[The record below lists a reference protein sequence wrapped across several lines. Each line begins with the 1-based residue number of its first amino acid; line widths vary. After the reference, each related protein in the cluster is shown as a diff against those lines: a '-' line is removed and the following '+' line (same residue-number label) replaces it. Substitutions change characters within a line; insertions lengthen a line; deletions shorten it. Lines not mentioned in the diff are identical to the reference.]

1 MTMTQTT
8 SRPKLNVTLDDDYV
22 ATVEL
27 TNGEYNF
34 FDMEMLIGLAETFE
48 ALDDNAGCRAILL
61 SANGKAFCAGAD
73 FQGGKNGANPV
84 GLRSSDKG
92 SGLSGHLYDQAVRLF
107 ATKKPIVAAIHGA
120 AIGGGLGLA
129 LVADM
134 RVGCP
139 QTRMA
144 ANFTQ
149 LGIHPG
155 FGLSFT
161 LPRIVGQQSAYDM
174 FYTGRRVAGEEAFAM
189 GLLDQFVDHFV
200 AVHPLQLVW
209 LVVGALFGVGP
220 VGQRLPVPLVLHF
233 RGKVLLDDFAD
244 GHFGLAFGL
253 FLGVGDRHVEIHVL
267 EIARLERAIEL
278 ATGKGREGFDS
289 VIRIEEGVDK
299 LVDLPSDQFQDH
311 LS

>member
-1 MTMTQTT
+1 MTMTEAT

-61 SANGKAFCAGAD
+61 CANGKAFCAGAD

-161 LPRIVGQQSAYDM
+161 LPRIVGQQSAYDL
-174 FYTGRRVAGEEAFAM
+174 FYTGRRVTGEEAFAM
-189 GLLDQFVDHFV
+189 GLLDQFVDQEEVRSAAHV
-200 AVHPLQLVW
+200 KAAQIAGAAPLAVMSIRETLRGNFAEAVRNATDRELSEQNW
-209 LVVGALFGVGP
+209 LLRTQDAAEGVRA
-220 VGQRLPVPLVLHF
+220 VS
-233 RGKVLLDDFAD
+233 
-244 GHFGLAFGL
+244 
-253 FLGVGDRHVEIHVL
+253 
-267 EIARLERAIEL
+267 ERRAGMF
-278 ATGKGREGFDS
+278 TGK
-289 VIRIEEGVDK
+289 
-299 LVDLPSDQFQDH
+299 
-311 LS
+311 

>member
-1 MTMTQTT
+1 MTEVTPE
-8 SRPKLNVTLDDDYV
+8 PKLNVTLGDDYV

-27 TNGEYNF
+27 TNGDYNF
-34 FDMEMLIGLAETFE
+34 FDMEMLLGLADTFE
-48 ALDDNAGCRAILL
+48 ALDHNADCRAILL
-61 SANGKAFCAGAD
+61 CADGKAFCAGAD
-73 FQGGKNGANPV
+73 FQDGENGTTPAS
-84 GLRSSDKG
+84 LRSPNKG

-129 LVADM
+129 LVADL

-174 FYTGRRVAGEEAFAM
+174 FYTGRRVPGEEAFDI
-189 GLLDQFVDHFV
+189 GLLDQFVDREDVRATAHV
-200 AVHPLQLVW
+200 KAEQIAGAAPLAVTSVRETLRGIFQKLCATQQIESYPNKIGYYAHRMPRKGSRQYRKDEQESLQGNRYNLALLV
-209 LVVGALFGVGP
+209 
-220 VGQRLPVPLVLHF
+220 QSKRSERTMHQ
-233 RGKVLLDDFAD
+233 GKV
-244 GHFGLAFGL
+244 
-253 FLGVGDRHVEIHVL
+253 
-267 EIARLERAIEL
+267 
-278 ATGKGREGFDS
+278 
-289 VIRIEEGVDK
+289 
-299 LVDLPSDQFQDH
+299 
-311 LS
+311 